1 MVGDQDPGDELSV
14 GGSRAGGSAAQQVVA
29 RAASRPALKFLVAV
43 GVKGGF
49 WVGLVVLLLL
59 VIAAATGAAGR
70 IAAASPTCGGVAGTQ
85 AAVTGSPSGLTAEQ
99 ASNARAIASVAVG
112 LGLGERGVLVGI
124 DVAITESTLNN
135 IDYGDI
141 QNGAMTSSRGLFQQL
156 SAWVAPGTM
165 PDPRLDPVKAATMFY
180 TGGAAGQPGLTSI
193 PGWQD
198 LPVPQAAQAVQRSEF
213 ADGSNYAGNLAQAQ
227 GITTALLGG
236 QPLPAAAL
244 RGGDCTPAAHAA
256 GRCTRR
262 AGLTQNDSQDPTDVS
277 GGCTAARWSRW
288 SGRATTS
295 AGSRPAPRKLWT
307 AMLDELV
314 PLIPGGL
321 TGDLGCF
328 EDRANV
334 NNPGV
339 LIVPRL
345 RAGVRCEQR
354 RQPQRRTGLRPHR
367 PVRHPGRP
375 AHDIAAKFCMQW
387 GGDFRG
393 VQDPMHFE
401 IHCTPA
407 QIAAWAAT
415 QP

>member
-1 MVGDQDPGDELSV
+1 MEDDAQPHAGGRP
-14 GGSRAGGSAAQQVVA
+14 GGSVAGRIARKAAA
-29 RAASRPALKFLVAV
+29 RPARKLLVAV

-70 IAAASPTCGGVAGTQ
+70 TAAAASPTCGGVAGTQ
-85 AAVTGSPSGLTAEQ
+85 AAVTGSPAGLTAEQ

-156 SAWVAPGTM
+156 SAWVAPGAT

-236 QPLPAAAL
+236 QPLPAAAAL
-244 RGGDCTPAAHAA
+244 RGGACTPQPTPPA
-256 GRCTRR
+256 RCTRR
-262 AGLTQNDSQDPTDVS
+262 
-277 GGCTAARWSRW
+277 
-288 SGRATTS
+288 
-295 AGSRPAPRKLWT
+295 
-307 AMLDELV
+307 
-314 PLIPGGL
+314 
-321 TGDLGCF
+321 
-328 EDRANV
+328 
-334 NNPGV
+334 
-339 LIVPRL
+339 
-345 RAGVRCEQR
+345 
-354 RQPQRRTGLRPHR
+354 
-367 PVRHPGRP
+367 
-375 AHDIAAKFCMQW
+375 
-387 GGDFRG
+387 RG
-393 VQDPMHFE
+393 
-401 IHCTPA
+401 
-407 QIAAWAAT
+407 
-415 QP
+415 

>member
-1 MVGDQDPGDELSV
+1 VEDDQPLV
-14 GGSRAGGSAAQQVVA
+14 GGQLGGSVAGRIARKAAA
-29 RAASRPALKFLVAV
+29 RPARKFLVAV

-59 VIAAATGAAGR
+59 VIAAAAGAAGR
-70 IAAASPTCGGVAGTQ
+70 SAAAASPTCSGVAGTQ
-85 AAVTGSPSGLTAEQ
+85 AAVTGSPSGLTVEQ
-99 ASNARAIASVAVG
+99 ASNARAIASVAVA
-112 LGLGERGVLVGI
+112 LGLGKRGVLVGI

-135 IDYGDI
+135 IDYGDV

-156 SAWVAPGTM
+156 SAWVAPGAV
-165 PDPRLDPVKAATMFY
+165 PDPRLDPVTAATMVY
-180 TGGAAGQPGLTSI
+180 TGGAAGQQGLTSI

-198 LPVPQAAQAVQRSEF
+198 MPVPQAAQAVQRSEF
-213 ADGSNYAGNLAQAQ
+213 ADGSNYAANLAQAQ

-236 QPLPAAAL
+236 QTLPAAAL
-244 RGGDCTPAAHAA
+244 RGNV
-256 GRCTRR
+256 CTRP
-262 AGLTQNDSQDPTDVS
+262 AGVASPVYTPTGLTHSDSQDPTSFGWVHRGPLEPLVWQGHDFGRV
-277 GGCTAARWSRW
+277 AA
-288 SGRATTS
+288 GTT
-295 AGSRPAPRKLWT
+295 KLWT

-321 TGDLGCF
+321 TADLGCY

-334 NNPGV
+334 NNPSV
-339 LIVPRL
+339 LSFHAYGLACDVNSGDTPNG
-345 RAGVRCEQR
+345 APGYG
-354 RQPQRRTGLRPHR
+354 RTGRYVIPLA
-367 PVRHPGRP
+367 
-375 AHDIAAKFCMQW
+375 AHDIAARYCMQW

-401 IHCTPA
+401 IHCTPT